1 MCGDDAMAHWLRAPD
16 TLPKELSSI
25 PRTHTVAHS
34 PHGRSLV
41 EDYHHINHVSMRR
54 GPLSWQCSFRFICP
68 SLLSA
73 ETHGTYGH
81 IKLSDL
87 C

>member
-25 PRTHTVAHS
+25 PRTHTVVHS

-41 EDYHHINHVSMRR
+41 EDYHHIKIGRAHV
-54 GPLSWQCSFRFICP
+54 
-68 SLLSA
+68 
-73 ETHGTYGH
+73 
-81 IKLSDL
+81 
-87 C
+87 